1 MSQRRRM
8 LRAVA
13 RKGDTADVYV
23 EGVIGDREGGTTA
36 AGFREQLAQAKG
48 AKTLRVHFNSE
59 GGVVTEGTAMY
70 NALRAF
76 PGQKVGVVEGIAASI
91 ASVVLMA
98 CDEIKVAKGA
108 YVMIHNP
115 SGGAHGGA
123 DDLRG
128 VADALDKM
136 RADILDI
143 YEARTGI
150 ERTKLEKLVDAET
163 YFTAEE
169 AVEIGIADSI
179 EGFEARIAVAAVA
192 RLNPDKIP
200 AGLRAA
206 AKGKVMKGKKA
217 KLKALE
223 EEMKAL
229 KAK

>member
-23 EGVIGDREGGTTA
+23 EGVIGDRDGTTA
-36 AGFREQLAQAKG
+36 ASFREQLAQAKG

-76 PGQKVGVVEGIAASI
+76 SGTKVGIVEGIAASI

-136 RADILDI
+136 RSEILDI
-143 YEARTGI
+143 YEAR
-150 ERTKLEKLVDAET
+150 
-163 YFTAEE
+163 
-169 AVEIGIADSI
+169 
-179 EGFEARIAVAAVA
+179 
-192 RLNPDKIP
+192 
-200 AGLRAA
+200 
-206 AKGKVMKGKKA
+206 
-217 KLKALE
+217 
-223 EEMKAL
+223 
-229 KAK
+229 